1 MSLARDTLYR
11 ASFRLPASS
20 PELLDNFDDIYCWK
34 IDKNHL
40 SSELKFGFVG
50 RVIFVGV

>member
-1 MSLARDTLYR
+1 MYRVSARLH
-11 ASFRLPASS
+11 ASS
-20 PELLDNFDDIYCWK
+20 PELLNNFDEIYCWK

-50 RVIFVGV
+50 RVKFIN